1 MENNK
6 DIGKIVRDKLQ
17 SLDKSPNDSVWLS
30 INAELQKKKKKR
42 RIVIFWFLSAG
53 SALGLLLFLT
63 LFGTS
68 IFKQNETDG
77 NHFQNSEKYSLENK
91 KEDEV
96 NKEQNTSKEKQQKT
110 ETLKF
115 EIEKDKNEEEIL
127 ALKNNKSKKSITS
140 KNSFKNN
147 KQKNKKDSFIGSN
160 SKQSGLAANE
170 NNSNNQFSNFKS
182 KDSSEILVDSS
193 AIVKLNDSLKKPKKN
208 KKELAS
214 NSKKEDS
221 TETKKGTIYVFAHVN
236 PTLFNY
242 LSKTSVID
250 DRLKNNSTTSNV
262 EYNFGVYAGVEL
274 SKKLNI
280 RIGVNRT
287 KLSLKTEN
295 VNIGSQN
302 SDNVSG
308 YFSNVDYETPITN
321 EEISILFNDSII
333 SVSQEVQYL
342 EVPIEVK
349 YKFYDKKFGMEAFA
363 GFSTLYMQKNN
374 VIVESNSKSLHLG
387 SISSSKK
394 INFSANIGIGFSYKL
409 IDNFQLN
416 AEPTFH
422 YYFEPSK
429 IPAKPYSVG
438 LQFGLQYN
446 FKN

>member
-6 DIGKIVRDKLQ
+6 DIGKVFRDKLQ
-17 SLDKSPNDSVWLS
+17 SLEKSPNDSVWLS
-30 INAELQKKKKKR
+30 INAELQQKKKKR

-68 IFKQNETDG
+68 VFKQNEADG
-77 NHFQNSEKYSLENK
+77 IHFKDSEKYSLENK
-91 KEDEV
+91 KDNE
-96 NKEQNTSKEKQQKT
+96 NKNSPNKKHLKT
-110 ETLKF
+110 ESSKF
-115 EIEKDKNEEEIL
+115 EIEKNKNDEEIL
-127 ALKNNKSKKSITS
+127 ALQNSKSKKSSIS
-140 KNSFKNN
+140 RNSFKNK
-147 KQKNKKDSFIGSN
+147 KQKNKKNSSIASN
-160 SKQSGLAANE
+160 SEQSELAANE
-170 NNSNNQFSNFKS
+170 NNTNSQFSNLNS
-182 KDSSEILVDSS
+182 KDASEIIVDSS
-193 AIVKLNDSLKKPKKN
+193 TIVKLNDSLKTPKKN

-250 DRLKNNSTTSNV
+250 DRLKNNSTSSNV
-262 EYNFGVYAGVEL
+262 EYNFGIYAGIEV
-274 SKKLNI
+274 SKKVNI

-295 VNIGSQN
+295 INIGSQN
-302 SDNVSG
+302 TDNVSG
-308 YFSNVDYETPITN
+308 YFSNVDYGTLITN
-321 EEISILFNDSII
+321 EEISTLFDENII

-342 EVPIEVK
+342 EVPIEAK

-374 VIVESNSKSLHLG
+374 VIAESNSKSLNLG

-429 IPAKPYSVG
+429 VPAKPYSLG